1 MRKILIIAYAFP
13 PYAGSSG
20 HLRPLA
26 LTRYLPQ
33 FGWQPLVLSAHPR
46 AFERVDYAL
55 NADIPK
61 GTSVT
66 RPFALDARRH
76 LSVRRRYPLALALPD
91 RWSSWWLGA
100 VPAGLWLI
108 RRHLPDVIWSTSPIL
123 TGHMIASSLHR
134 LTGVPWVA
142 DFRDP
147 VSNTGVD
154 NRGLAARTSRWV
166 ERGTIAQAS
175 RSIFTTPGAMAEYVD
190 RYPKREDSFAMI
202 PNGYDER
209 NFTGLPD
216 PRQRHVCG
224 ATSAITLVHSG
235 ILYRN
240 GRNPH
245 AFLSAIASLRTSG
258 VFDGGSL
265 QVILRASG
273 DEDEYGHMIAEMG
286 LDDIVKLRPSI
297 NYREALTEM
306 MAADGLLLF
315 QGSQYN
321 RQIPAKIYEYLRVGL
336 PILALADP
344 IGDTAK
350 LLESEGIDTIAP
362 LDDALAIASALGEFL
377 TRIKNHASIVPT
389 RERVAG
395 YSREAGVQC
404 FASLFDQVVARG

>member
-76 LSVRRRYPLALALPD
+76 LSVRGRYPLALALPD

-108 RRHLPDVIWSTSPIL
+108 RRHQPDVIWSTSPIL
-123 TGHMIASSLHR
+123 TGHMIALTLHR

-147 VSNTGVD
+147 VSNTG
-154 NRGLAARTSRWV
+154 NGARGLSIRTKRWV
-166 ERGTIAQAS
+166 EEQTIKRAS
-175 RSIFTTPGAMAEYVD
+175 RSVFTTSGAMAAYAD
-190 RYPKREDSFAMI
+190 RYPERSESLSII

-209 NFTGLPD
+209 NFAALSDVTREQVGS
-216 PRQRHVCG
+216 
-224 ATSAITLVHSG
+224 ATKAITLVHSG

-240 GRNPH
+240 GRNPY
-245 AFLSAIASLRTSG
+245 AFLSAIASLKTKG
-258 VFDGGSL
+258 VVDGSSL
-265 QVILRASG
+265 QVTLRASG
-273 DEDEYGHMIAEMG
+273 HEEEYGRMITEMQ
-286 LDDIVKLRPSI
+286 LDDIVKLKPSI
-297 NYREALTEM
+297 SYRDALVEI
-306 MAADGLLLF
+306 ANADGLLLF
-315 QGSQYN
+315 QGSMYN
-321 RQIPAKIYEYLRVGL
+321 RQIPAKVYEYLRVRR
-336 PILALADP
+336 PILALADLA
-344 IGDTAK
+344 GDTAK
-350 LLESEGIDTIAP
+350 LLMSEGIDSIAP
-362 LDDALAIASALGEFL
+362 LDDTVAIADILLRFL
-377 TRIKNHASIVPT
+377 EGIEDRSVQVPKM
-389 RERVAG
+389 ERVIR
-395 YSREAGVQC
+395 YSRQAGAQS
-404 FASLFDQVVARG
+404 FAELFNEIAGG